1 MHSFSSRNLGAC
13 WAPGRRIGARGTP
26 RAMPSSDD
34 LRARLRSIDG
44 RGYGAYK
51 DLKGRWDG
59 RRVSLCLDRIQGD
72 PFAAPSKARLLVQG
86 HGLPRPRRISG
97 PTRLLPQPNTATL
110 RLR

>member
-1 MHSFSSRNLGAC
+1 
-13 WAPGRRIGARGTP
+13 
-26 RAMPSSDD
+26 MPSSDD

-86 HGLPRPRRISG
+86 HGLPEDLAS
-97 PTRLLPQPNTATL
+97 TL
-110 RLR
+110 WNRCGLKIRST